1 MKKFY
6 YYLVS
11 MLVAAIVAVGCT
23 EDITNDDILTN
34 DDLNDVEFIEVTA
47 SLEVDEPAEV
57 EGEESRTTL
66 IDGGNGGK
74 VYWSEDDCIA
84 AIAPDGLSVTKCPI
98 QTINGTK
105 ATFLV
110 PENTKYAVYPY
121 IADYRYTAANS
132 YGHRLATNITLD
144 GTNKVFNDNVDAM
157 IAPLTNG
164 NFSFKHLCGYI
175 EVKLKGTGT
184 VKHIALRS
192 NTRKWDALSGLAY
205 ITLDSPKLGFST
217 GYKVAFNWIYATCNN
232 VQLSTSEE
240 KSFYFVVPPRTYENL
255 SICVQTDKG
264 SYAIT
269 SSNAITV
276 NRAKIRPISAI
287 NIDNLKPA
295 TATDLSAN
303 GLANCYVVPQG
314 QEAKYYS
321 FPAQKLNEVV
331 KLANA
336 KYAHVLWSDHAQL
349 ITNVTYDSA
358 TGTVSFKYAGGNKEG
373 NVMVSVFD
381 ANHNALWT
389 WHIWCTDQPKVVKV
403 KNANAPT
410 DKYHGI
416 MDRNLG
422 ATYTPTTTT
431 EAANISAADAT
442 ASLGLY
448 YQYGRPIP
456 FPRPTSI
463 TNTTGESSNNV
474 TGAANAFGSKTQCDV
489 MYGFKDNLQ
498 SFIHTTASNSFSTL
512 MSYPNIFGVVY
523 FTDRNGTT
531 VSTTATNFHACGS
544 KFPNP
549 GTQSLSTWHTE
560 NADKIVLK
568 GNTDPCPPGYCID
581 EFDTFKSALFN
592 TSHNRVGQKENSAK
606 TYGFYYQCPTTKEVV
621 WFPANGF
628 RTEFGIYS
636 SVGSMPNLWSQRGF
650 GSGYN
655 YLYAIR
661 WFTATNTNATTPM
674 TTSGVNTL
682 AWGFNVRCRVQDRTD
697 LQSTTPAEEEKPTLS
712 ILFVGNSLTQDG
724 IAYLPYMLKNYY
736 PEVTFNIYLWYRG
749 GNDLGQQYTN
759 FTTSGGVADIFS
771 VAENS
776 ASWTN
781 YSKSMTMA
789 NVLSNYKFDIVCMQE
804 YFNYKESYTD
814 CTDWN
819 NCKNYISTYYKG
831 GNELKFMSLLHAPLR
846 KEGYNMETVYERTK
860 AGNALILQETVSED
874 LIPFGIAVY
883 KALNNDKLNTL
894 GDLGQLTPD
903 GTHTQEGLPCLL
915 QTYVALEWIFD
926 KFDINK
932 TVKGNTFRMTTDIY
946 NSIGVPGA
954 NLGNGVVTGT
964 EEQYSLAQDIAIEAY
979 TEGKQFL
986 QDNLK

>member
-1 MKKFY
+1 MKIMKRFY

-47 SLEVDEPAEV
+47 DLED
-57 EGEESRTTL
+57 EESRTTL

-121 IADYRYTAANS
+121 IADFRYTSANS
-132 YGHRLATNITLD
+132 YGHRLAKDITLD

-157 IAPLTNG
+157 IAPLTDG

-205 ITLDSPKLGFST
+205 IPLNDPKLGFST
-217 GYKVAFNWIYATCNN
+217 GYAVAFNWIYATCNN

-381 ANHNALWT
+381 ANHNSLWT

-410 DKYHGI
+410 DKFHGI

-422 ATYTPTTTT
+422 ATYAPTTTT
-431 EAANISAADAT
+431 EAANISAANAT

-456 FPRPTSI
+456 FPGPTSI
-463 TNTTGESSNNV
+463 TNTTAESSNNANGV
-474 TGAANAFGSKTQCDV
+474 ANAFGSKTQCDV
-489 MYGFKDNLQ
+489 MYGFKSNLQ
-498 SFIHTTASNSFSTL
+498 SFIHTNAGNPFSTIL
-512 MSYPNIFGVVY
+512 AHPNIFGAVY
-523 FTDRNGTT
+523 FTDKYGTT
-531 VSTTATNFHACGS
+531 VSETETSYYACC
-544 KFPNP
+544 KEFPNP
-549 GTQSLSTWHTE
+549 GTQSLSAWHTE

-581 EFDTFKSALFN
+581 EFDTFKSALYN
-592 TSHNRVGQKENSAK
+592 TSQNRVGQKENSAK

-628 RTEFGIYS
+628 RTQFGIYS
-636 SVGSMPNLWSQRGF
+636 SVGSMPNLWSKRDNA
-650 GSGYN
+650 SYN

-674 TTSGVNTL
+674 TCGNSGISTL

-697 LQSTTPAEEEKPTLS
+697 LQSSTPAEEEKPTLS

-749 GNDLGQQYTN
+749 GNTLGQQYTN

-789 NVLSNYKFDIVCMQE
+789 NVLSNFKFDIVCMQE

-819 NCKNYISTYYKG
+819 NCQNYISTHYKG

-846 KEGYNMETVYERTK
+846 KDGVDTDAVYERTK
-860 AGNALILQETVSED
+860 AGNALILQETDSED
-874 LIPFGIAVY
+874 LIPFGIAVQ
-883 KALNNDKLNTL
+883 KALKNDKLNTL
-894 GDLGQLTPD
+894 GDLEKLTPD

-979 TEGKQFL
+979 EEGKQFL
-986 QDNLK
+986 QENLK